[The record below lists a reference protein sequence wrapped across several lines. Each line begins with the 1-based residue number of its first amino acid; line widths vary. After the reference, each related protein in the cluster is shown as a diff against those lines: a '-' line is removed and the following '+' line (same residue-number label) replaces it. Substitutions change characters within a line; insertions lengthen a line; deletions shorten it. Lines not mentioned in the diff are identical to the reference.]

1 MSEPNLSKVNGNPIV
16 EEVDSDNSR
25 RHSMDYEDPPEE
37 EIIDERGTDEK
48 SKQNHSKTA
57 KSGDGKE
64 PAYVAP
70 IPKIEKIPPITRPS
84 STGRPHFPR
93 LVTASLVGKKI
104 DEYGDVVDD
113 DGKVLGRVAGDLPS
127 MVGRAVLNQRGD
139 VLGDDGELLGYVAE
153 VESEKQK
160 RAQENGH
167 SESDDSTTQ
176 SMDEYMSKNESAF
189 RIDQKGNILDRDG
202 NVVGSFHDFN
212 RMGPKEPKSEPI
224 SESKSERSESGK
236 SAEAQESTE
245 AQEATPETEAGKD
258 GKRPNAQSHR
268 KENDSP
274 SDIFLDVKST
284 REGIQ
289 LTIRI
294 PTVFPVG
301 GQPRV
306 QFS

>member
-1 MSEPNLSKVNGNPIV
+1 MVF
-16 EEVDSDNSR
+16 D
-25 RHSMDYEDPPEE
+25 DPPEE
-37 EIIDERGTDEK
+37 EIIDTWKKEAKAQTRSDSPSTNHQAPK
-48 SKQNHSKTA
+48 SSA
-57 KSGDGKE
+57 EDRRS

-70 IPKIEKIPPITRPS
+70 IPKIGKIPSVSTPGVPS
-84 STGRPHFPR
+84 AGRPHFPR
-93 LVTASLVGKKI
+93 FVTASLVGKKV
-104 DEYGDVVDD
+104 DEFGDVVDD

-153 VESEKQK
+153 VASETQ
-160 RAQENGH
+160 RQAPAANGH
-167 SESDDSTTQ
+167 ATPAGSDEDSATQ
-176 SMDEYMSKNESAF
+176 SMDEYMANNQSAF
-189 RIDQKGNILDRDG
+189 RIDQRGNILDHDD
-202 NVVGSFHDFN
+202 NIVGSFHDFN
-212 RMGPKEPKSEPI
+212 RMGPKPAHEGQPSKEKVEKPEAHTATN
-224 SESKSERSESGK
+224 ESKPPL
-236 SAEAQESTE
+236 EA
-245 AQEATPETEAGKD
+245 
-258 GKRPNAQSHR
+258 RPNAQSHR

-284 REGIQ
+284 TEGIQ